1 MKNLNYFFFLML
13 TISLVTTSCDIEQQD
28 TNLEQQNTSNA
39 VEQPDK
45 EGFTAL
51 LEKHL
56 RSVSERD
63 LSTLEGTLSPKG
75 DMLFILPQ
83 SPLRTKSSE
92 FMDYHRAW
100 FQDTT
105 WSFETKILETNV
117 EQDMGI
123 AVVEAVYS
131 EPERDGKPY
140 FNRMHVSYALR
151 KMDGNWYVVKDH
163 ASSVEKST
171 DIANE

>member
-1 MKNLNYFFFLML
+1 MKNFNYLFLIGL
-13 TISLVTTSCDIEQQD
+13 VISFMIISCADG
-28 TNLEQQNTSNA
+28 QNNNSVENA
-39 VEQPDK
+39 AVGELQEVDK

-63 LSTLEGTLSPKG
+63 LNTLAGTLSPQG
-75 DMLFILPQ
+75 DMILILPQ

-92 FMDYHRAW
+92 FMDYHREW

-105 WSFETKILETNV
+105 WNFETKILTSDVQNN
-117 EQDMGI
+117 MGI
-123 AVVEAVYS
+123 AVVEALYS

-140 FNRMHVSYALR
+140 FNRMHVSYGLR
-151 KMDGNWYVVKDH
+151 KMNGNWYVVKDH
-163 ASSVEKST
+163 ASSIEKST
-171 DIANE
+171 DKVDE